1 MSSQQISYTDMK
13 SVEDPRAKRGGHRL
27 FDHSFL
33 PDTVILRVRS
43 DNFIVSASYLA
54 LHSPVFHKLFYGRK
68 SKLGARFE
76 LDHDPRTFGDILDMI
91 YPCYKKTSCCGDCS
105 SSLEDRLNLAIEL
118 KMRFVVIRLIKEN
131 LNKEFMIRVLQE
143 NNAWKNYSSFFGAKN
158 PVEELP
164 KKRDM
169 SDSMDPLS
177 ITRNFPDSTLIDV
190 RGVNVLVSAS
200 TLSLHSSLLS
210 HMLFKDG
217 KLAKGVKIDMD
228 VTSFNQ
234 FVQAITGQIP
244 AECTCSFLDNLIF
257 LGAVQFYEYYL
268 SEIKRKIIIRSEESP
283 QCAMQLLEHYCN
295 QKSFNSVNNI
305 ARYLSRINLE
315 TALSNSS
322 LCSSEKESVLTYF
335 DAYKHDNAGMQVFVK
350 DTKGRTLTIKCN
362 VSTTVPEFKYL
373 VEEKTGI
380 PMDEMVLIFSG
391 RQLEGDLTLKE
402 YKVENECPVHLILKL
417 RGFHPGG
424 IKSSKERGKECRG
437 ICIVWVKRTTYLDCP
452 IHEYA
457 YFFNSRKD
465 LYNVFLSNKRFGPL
479 ATFQM
484 LNTIKWDGGV
494 LSMIQLS
501 NGFGFDIDI
510 CCEKYP
516 RNCDRPVTSYQ
527 YKIKWSEGDGEWI
540 KTRSLNEPSLIGSE
554 NENTFPIPDQLF
566 ANLKAILRNHQV
578 KVIFIDKIP
587 FNGAFFKTLHQL
599 LVGHRVDRLT
609 LNKLG
614 VQKLD
619 LQSSSSLHGLM
630 NERVFEDLAI
640 SNVKE
645 LYTNTASFC
654 CALKMCRYTN
664 LESSSIVVEANWL
677 TNLLREYIDSVTE
690 EAECNSN
697 WLIVI
702 EGELTDGLIDNE
714 IAGKLDTASINIRQR
729 GHLNMVAIRFS

>member
-1 MSSQQISYTDMK
+1 MK

-169 SDSMDPLS
+169 S
-177 ITRNFPDSTLIDV
+177 
-190 RGVNVLVSAS
+190 
-200 TLSLHSSLLS
+200 

-322 LCSSEKESVLTYF
+322 LCSSEKE
-335 DAYKHDNAGMQVFVK
+335 
-350 DTKGRTLTIKCN
+350 R
-362 VSTTVPEFKYL
+362 
-373 VEEKTGI
+373 
-380 PMDEMVLIFSG
+380 

-402 YKVENECPVHLILKL
+402 YKVENECP
-417 RGFHPGG
+417 
-424 IKSSKERGKECRG
+424 
-437 ICIVWVKRTTYLDCP
+437 
-452 IHEYA
+452 
-457 YFFNSRKD
+457 
-465 LYNVFLSNKRFGPL
+465 
-479 ATFQM
+479 
-484 LNTIKWDGGV
+484 
-494 LSMIQLS
+494 
-501 NGFGFDIDI
+501 
-510 CCEKYP
+510 
-516 RNCDRPVTSYQ
+516 
-527 YKIKWSEGDGEWI
+527 
-540 KTRSLNEPSLIGSE
+540 
-554 NENTFPIPDQLF
+554 
-566 ANLKAILRNHQV
+566 
-578 KVIFIDKIP
+578 
-587 FNGAFFKTLHQL
+587 
-599 LVGHRVDRLT
+599 
-609 LNKLG
+609 
-614 VQKLD
+614 
-619 LQSSSSLHGLM
+619 
-630 NERVFEDLAI
+630 
-640 SNVKE
+640 
-645 LYTNTASFC
+645 
-654 CALKMCRYTN
+654 
-664 LESSSIVVEANWL
+664 
-677 TNLLREYIDSVTE
+677 EYIDSVTE

-714 IAGKLDTASINIRQR
+714 IAGNSPFAICIVWIR
-729 GHLNMVAIRFS
+729 